1 MKPNWNEIR
10 FRASSWGELMCEPRE
25 KSAKEKGELSGTT
38 KKALI
43 KIYNQEVYGRKKD
56 LVTKQMEKG
65 KQVEE
70 ESIRNFSIVEG
81 KMFFKNDE
89 MLQDDDFC
97 GHPDIFTGDNISNAE
112 EVGDIKSSW
121 DLDTFMPKLIEEPD
135 KSYVA
140 QLNVYYALTGA
151 KGGFLAYCLTSAP
164 PNILESEKRSLLF
177 KMNVA
182 TEYAPEYIAAAQE
195 LEKNMVF
202 EDIPLEERIIKIPI
216 SRDDELIQKMRNKV
230 PIMRQWLEDFHKKHL
245 NQYSNQLK

>member
-1 MKPNWNEIR
+1 MIIEKIK
-10 FRASSWGELMCEPRE
+10 FRASSWGNLLAESRTKSEPIGKTAAAE
-25 KSAKEKGELSGTT
+25 
-38 KKALI
+38 LI

-81 KMFFKNDE
+81 RMFFKNDE
-89 MLQDDDFC
+89 RLDDDDFT
-97 GHPDIFTGDNISNAE
+97 GHPDIFIGDNIYNAE

-121 DLDTFMPKLIEEPD
+121 DLDSFMPKLIEEPD

-164 PNILESEKRSLLF
+164 PNILQAEMRSLLF

-202 EDIPLEERIIKIPI
+202 EDIPLEERIIKIPVP
-216 SRDDELIQKMRNKV
+216 RDEELIQKMRAKV
-230 PIMRQWLEDFHKKHL
+230 PIVRQWLEDFHKKHM
-245 NQYSNQLK
+245 NQYKK